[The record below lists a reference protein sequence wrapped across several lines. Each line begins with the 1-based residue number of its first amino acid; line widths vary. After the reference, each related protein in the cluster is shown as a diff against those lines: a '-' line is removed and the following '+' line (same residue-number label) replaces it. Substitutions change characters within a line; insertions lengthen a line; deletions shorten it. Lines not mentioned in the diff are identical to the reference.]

1 MADSSTKISE
11 LPFISLSASQYTP
24 DSTLGRLTLVG
35 DYLGDGDVNDTGI
48 ASGLEF
54 AQCTWDYMTFVPE
67 GEEGSLLS
75 NFVDTAVYYAV
86 DEAVGPAI
94 VSYISSLEP
103 VTYYTDYKL
112 AMRRD
117 YDGALVIADTDVGR
131 YFINNE
137 LARSLE
143 TQVGSLIDDSDVLT
157 FVHSDNMSQ
166 IFGISVGDLVD
177 YIKSHA

>member
-1 MADSSTKISE
+1 MANVKISE
-11 LPFISLSASQYTP
+11 LPYVSLSETQYAP
-24 DSTLGRLTLVG
+24 DERLGRLTLVSN
-35 DYLGDGDVNDTGI
+35 YLDDDTESTVVAKGSELTDCI
-48 ASGLEF
+48 WEYL
-54 AQCTWDYMTFVPE
+54 TYVPE
-67 GEEGSLLS
+67 GDEESILS
-75 NFVDTAVYYAV
+75 NFINTAVYYAV

-94 VSYISSLEP
+94 VSYISNLEP
-103 VTYYTDYKL
+103 VTDAADYKL